1 MYISDVVYYSSA
13 KVCVCKSYVS
23 YGGLVGVGI
32 EGFGR
37 SRGYYVLL
45 HMVHAYI
52 CIAQEVCSIATIS
65 YTPSP
70 NLLLALRHTSH
81 DMHHFRALS
90 LQP

>member
-1 MYISDVVYYSSA
+1 MYISDVVYYSFAQVS
-13 KVCVCKSYVS
+13 VCKSCMS
-23 YGGLVGVGI
+23 YGDLVGVGI

-37 SRGYYVLL
+37 WRGYHVLL

-70 NLLLALRHTSH
+70 TLLLALRHTSH

-90 LQP
+90 PQP